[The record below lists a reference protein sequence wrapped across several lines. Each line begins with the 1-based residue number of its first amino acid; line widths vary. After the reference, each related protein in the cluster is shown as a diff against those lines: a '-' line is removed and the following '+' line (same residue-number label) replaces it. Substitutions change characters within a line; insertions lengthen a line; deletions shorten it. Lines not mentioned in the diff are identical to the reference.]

1 MTYGVSTGGEEK
13 RGASL
18 LTWGLGQPEDP
29 AKVTK
34 EWPERWEENW
44 WVHGPGSQRKT
55 LFQRLLQLT
64 MSNATKKSSEMKTK
78 H

>member
-1 MTYGVSTGGEEK
+1 MEK
-13 RGASL
+13 RSVGLLFSRGA
-18 LTWGLGQPEDP
+18 WDNQEDP

-44 WVHGPGSQRKT
+44 WVQGPGSQRKT

-78 H
+78 R